1 MHTEGLF
8 YLITSNQ
15 VCLLLLLFYF
25 GGSSKYNEG
34 ISDCKATIYLHSFS
48 HSVIHQVSQ
57 FTVQDVNNLT
67 RGTSRQSC
75 S

>member
-8 YLITSNQ
+8 YLITLNQ

-25 GGSSKYNEG
+25 GGFRKYNEG

-48 HSVIHQVSQ
+48 DS
-57 FTVQDVNNLT
+57 
-67 RGTSRQSC
+67 
-75 S
+75 